1 MGGATTPFI
10 MSWFNHEAYLPV
22 IFPETEG
29 GTENEPVENS
39 VSLSIANSISSCS
52 SSNLVARPDYQDK
65 CTRPKEYTSTYK
77 LLNVENMAT
86 SPRSELNAGPMTA
99 STRSR
104 TTSSMSVPSRIFSHT
119 RPKEHTDSC
128 HQLNVESMAS
138 SKRSEL
144 NVVSPITTSTSSRT
158 NSSMSVPSRIFS
170 RFQSLFS
177 SVSDSSIFAE
187 NAKTSTK
194 ASDNLAQPVENS
206 YHSNQAMHTET
217 CSIKSDMKI
226 DLPRNEHCNQS
237 NLPRNEHC
245 NQSNN
250 LFNPTALRASK
261 TPWSFGHSECS
272 GINPVENTIEEQAV
286 DIIECPQNDLKA
298 EPPVVALSV
307 ESDMIS
313 LSSDDSNSGNN
324 NAVDNKSSSEE
335 EKGKDSHMDNK
346 HLSDKDLLAIAEEF
360 GSRHEELGIRLGLK
374 QSAIE
379 RIQGEYSRNLK
390 MQGFRI
396 LKAWFIKKR
405 KTASLRKLFDEMD
418 ECDIDTYDLRQT
430 FNIL

>member
-1 MGGATTPFI
+1 MGGATTPFV
-10 MSWFNHEAYLPV
+10 MSWFNHETYLPV
-22 IFPETEG
+22 IFSEAEG

-39 VSLSIANSISSCS
+39 VSLSIANSVSSCS
-52 SSNLVARPDYQDK
+52 SSNLK
-65 CTRPKEYTSTYK
+65 CTRPKEYTSSYK

-86 SPRSELNAGPMTA
+86 GPRSELNAGPMTA

-104 TTSSMSVPSRIFSHT
+104 TTSSISVPSRIFSHI

-217 CSIKSDMKI
+217 CSIKSDMKK
-226 DLPRNEHCNQS
+226 DLPSNEHCDQLS
-237 NLPRNEHC
+237 
-245 NQSNN
+245 N
-250 LFNPTALRASK
+250 LFNPTALRAAK
-261 TPWSFGHSECS
+261 TLWSFGHSECS
-272 GINPVENTIEEQAV
+272 GINPAENTIEEQAV
-286 DIIECPQNDLKA
+286 DIIEYPQNDLKA
-298 EPPVVALSV
+298 EPPIVALSESSV

-313 LSSDDSNSGNN
+313 LSSDDSNSGKSNS
-324 NAVDNKSSSEE
+324 VDNKSSSEE
-335 EKGKDSHMDNK
+335 ENGKDSHMDNK
-346 HLSDKDLLAIAEEF
+346 RLSDKDLLVIAEEF

-374 QSAIE
+374 HSAIE

-430 FNIL
+430 FNIP